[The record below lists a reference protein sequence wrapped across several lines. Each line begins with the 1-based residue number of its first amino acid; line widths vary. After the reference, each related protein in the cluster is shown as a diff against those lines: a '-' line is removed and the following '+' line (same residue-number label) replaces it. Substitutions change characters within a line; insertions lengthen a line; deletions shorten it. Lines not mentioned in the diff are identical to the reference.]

1 MLKGDRKDAGS
12 MIINGNCCVIFH
24 FDGIDVELVDYR
36 DYH

>member
-1 MLKGDRKDAGS
+1 

>member
-1 MLKGDRKDAGS
+1 
-12 MIINGNCCVIFH
+12 MIINGNCCVIFR